1 MRNLVVSAYNP
12 NLAVSSFNNVPRF
25 GHISVI
31 TDVYDVNGGINTA
44 ALSDYIQGT
53 LFIAGLCIAIFIL
66 WIFVLLLC
74 KCLGRRAGIS
84 AGFPYENEAN
94 EKPDIY
100 NAPKKKRC
108 GSVSVMVSALTISI
122 VGIIFLVKGARSA
135 QSVFED
141 IRDGA
146 SGLQEIEG
154 LLVNSTNDAI
164 SFGADTVPL
173 KQNLITVLDGGI
185 CNPPDA
191 TFQGTADQINS
202 QAQSVVDILSVIQDF
217 SRNELVTLQSAID
230 QEIDPIVNALFRV
243 ADEGEKY
250 SLPLYIAAPIVIF
263 GLILAFGAFLS
274 WKGSGCSPYFCVQTW
289 VVLPFFFLFIFL
301 ITIMAALAGTLL
313 TVNSGKFIEDPTN
326 SFETE
331 QDLMWYPH
339 SIRL

>member
-1 MRNLVVSAYNP
+1 
-12 NLAVSSFNNVPRF
+12 
-25 GHISVI
+25 
-31 TDVYDVNGGINTA
+31 
-44 ALSDYIQGT
+44 
-53 LFIAGLCIAIFIL
+53 
-66 WIFVLLLC
+66 
-74 KCLGRRAGIS
+74 
-84 AGFPYENEAN
+84 
-94 EKPDIY
+94 
-100 NAPKKKRC
+100 
-108 GSVSVMVSALTISI
+108 
-122 VGIIFLVKGARSA
+122 
-135 QSVFED
+135 
-141 IRDGA
+141 
-146 SGLQEIEG
+146 LQEIEG